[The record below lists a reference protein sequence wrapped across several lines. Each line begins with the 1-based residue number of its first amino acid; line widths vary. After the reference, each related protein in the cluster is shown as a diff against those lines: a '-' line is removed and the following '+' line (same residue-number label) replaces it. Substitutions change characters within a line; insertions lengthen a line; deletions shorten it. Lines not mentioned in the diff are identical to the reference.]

1 MIKIREVDSSYLELY
16 DKIPMIVRVCTE
28 YKARRIENGLGGIW
42 LEEHPVKP
50 YIKDFSIYERAAEY
64 EKNFDIRSWRFYMA
78 FDGKIPVAAMTIAG
92 RTKHLNMLNG
102 RSDACVLWDI
112 RVEEKFK
119 RQGIGKQLLHMG
131 IINAK
136 KDGYKQL
143 IIECQNNNVPACRFY
158 EQQGAKLSKIDM
170 YAYYLDA
177 GVENEIQ
184 LLWYLDLQQDTLD

>member
-119 RQGIGKQLLHMG
+119 RH
-131 IINAK
+131 
-136 KDGYKQL
+136 
-143 IIECQNNNVPACRFY
+143 NVPACRFY